1 MSRIFLGSMS
11 SKERNSFKWTYSVIH
26 GGWKKA
32 SPVRSHS
39 SWIIVTTV
47 AFLFLAQWSLIPNFR
62 LEWANHGCQ
71 YPEPVISD
79 AAPIKLEALNRTWT
93 FAFQLALMWK
103 GGTSRFE
110 SHPVWSSQLLA
121 KRAGGRLSAFC
132 HVISYSPVRAL
143 CWNRWCISYMSLR
156 LHTVWKIPQLPGSLG
171 IENVIFNHTP
181 LWDPIPVIKDDQT

>member
-1 MSRIFLGSMS
+1 MD
-11 SKERNSFKWTYSVIH
+11 
-26 GGWKKA
+26 
-32 SPVRSHS
+32 
-39 SWIIVTTV
+39 
-47 AFLFLAQWSLIPNFR
+47 LFCNPWRGEGKQAQWDKSFMMDYSYYSGLPISGTMKSNPK
-62 LEWANHGCQ
+62 LWLDWANHGCQ
-71 YPEPVISD
+71 YPGPVISD

-132 HVISYSPVRAL
+132 RAISYSPVRAL
-143 CWNRWCISYMSLR
+143 WWNRWCISYMSLR

-181 LWDPIPVIKDDQT
+181 LWDPIPVIKDAQT